1 MEEEMMDLPM
11 DEQVEETAIQVLIL
25 TNQLVLISEVREVLA
40 DIGQPDCLLIKPY
53 QIKKGISEV
62 NYLVPWLFG
71 DYTNEKEIALSS
83 DKILTLVD
91 PKKDLLEEY
100 LKLSKWG

>member
-1 MEEEMMDLPM
+1 MEE
-11 DEQVEETAIQVLIL
+11 TTIQVLIL
-25 TNQLVLISEVREVLA
+25 TNQLVLISEVMEVLA
-40 DIGQPDCLLIKPY
+40 DIGQPDCLLIKPF
-53 QIKKGISEV
+53 QIKKGITEN

-71 DYTNEKEIALSS
+71 DYTNEKDWKDIRLSS

-100 LKLSKWG
+100 LKLSK

>member
-1 MEEEMMDLPM
+1 MMDLPM
-11 DEQVEETAIQVLIL
+11 DEQVEETTIQVLIL

-40 DIGQPDCLLIKPY
+40 DIGQPDCLLIKPC
-53 QIKKGISEV
+53 QIKKGIAED

-91 PKKDLLEEY
+91 PKKDLLEKY
-100 LKLSKWG
+100 LKLSK

>member
-1 MEEEMMDLPM
+1 
-11 DEQVEETAIQVLIL
+11 VEETTIQVLIL

-100 LKLSKWG
+100 LRLSK

>member
-1 MEEEMMDLPM
+1 MEE
-11 DEQVEETAIQVLIL
+11 TTIQVLIL

-100 LKLSKWG
+100 LKLSK

>member
-1 MEEEMMDLPM
+1 
-11 DEQVEETAIQVLIL
+11 VEETIIQVLVL

-53 QIKKGISEV
+53 QIKKGIAED

-91 PKKDLLEEY
+91 PKKNLLEEY
-100 LKLSKWG
+100 LKLSK

>member
-1 MEEEMMDLPM
+1 M
-11 DEQVEETAIQVLIL
+11 EETAIQVLIL

-100 LKLSKWG
+100 LKLSK

>member
-1 MEEEMMDLPM
+1 MEE
-11 DEQVEETAIQVLIL
+11 TTIQVLIL

-100 LKLSKWG
+100 LRLSK

>member
-1 MEEEMMDLPM
+1 MEEEMTLPM
-11 DEQVEETAIQVLIL
+11 DEQVEERTIQVLIL
-25 TNQLVLISEVREVLA
+25 TNQLVLVSEVREVLA
-40 DIGQPDCLLIKPY
+40 DIGQPDCLLIRPF
-53 QIKKGISEV
+53 QIKKGISED

-91 PKKDLLEEY
+91 PKKDLLEKY
-100 LKLSKWG
+100 LKLSE

>member
-1 MEEEMMDLPM
+1 MEE
-11 DEQVEETAIQVLIL
+11 TTIQVLIL

-53 QIKKGISEV
+53 QIKKGIAEV
-62 NYLVPWLFG
+62 NYLIPCLFG

-100 LKLSKWG
+100 LKLSK

>member
-1 MEEEMMDLPM
+1 
-11 DEQVEETAIQVLIL
+11 LIL
-25 TNQLVLISEVREVLA
+25 TNQLVLISKVREVLA
-40 DIGQPDCLLIKPY
+40 DIGQPDCLLIKPF
-53 QIKKGISEV
+53 QIKKGIGEG

-100 LKLSKWG
+100 LKLSK

>member
-1 MEEEMMDLPM
+1 MEE
-11 DEQVEETAIQVLIL
+11 TTIQVLIL

-40 DIGQPDCLLIKPY
+40 DIGQPDCLLIKPF
-53 QIKKGISEV
+53 QIKGISGD

-71 DYTNEKEIALSS
+71 DYTDEKEISLSS

-100 LKLSKWG
+100 LILSK

>member
-1 MEEEMMDLPM
+1 MEE
-11 DEQVEETAIQVLIL
+11 TTIQVLIL

-40 DIGQPDCLLIKPY
+40 DIGQPDCLLIKPF
-53 QIKKGISEV
+53 QIKKGISGD

-100 LKLSKWG
+100 LKLSK

>member
-1 MEEEMMDLPM
+1 MTLPM
-11 DEQVEETAIQVLIL
+11 DEQVEETTIQVLIL
-25 TNQLVLISEVREVLA
+25 TNQLVLVSEVREVLA

-53 QIKKGISEV
+53 QIKKGIAEV

-71 DYTNEKEIALSS
+71 DYTNEKEIAISS
-83 DKILTLVD
+83 DKILALVD

-100 LKLSKWG
+100 LKLSK

>member
-1 MEEEMMDLPM
+1 MEE
-11 DEQVEETAIQVLIL
+11 TTIQVLIL
-25 TNQLVLISEVREVLA
+25 TNQLVLVSEVREVLA
-40 DIGQPDCLLIKPY
+40 DIGQPDCWLIKPY
-53 QIKKGISEV
+53 QIKKGIAED

-91 PKKDLLEEY
+91 PKKDLLEKY
-100 LKLSKWG
+100 LKLSK